1 MQFFPTLE
9 GRQKLSFELFIHY
22 LPESVSNVN
31 WVEVN
36 YSLNFFFNYVLF
48 LIILNLFW
56 ANMFADFWKLL
67 LIFNVYYPIYSILR
81 LFYLVLINLQLKVKV
96 VFLCLLPYGEWSFFS
111 PLIAMFLS
119 ILSVVYWI
127 MDKNWKA
134 G

>member
-31 WVEVN
+31 WGE
-36 YSLNFFFNYVLF
+36 LLIKFFFNYVLF